1 MLRAIF
7 TVRLLDDGN
16 NRYQP
21 DGGWHRR
28 GKGGNAGVMILVLK
42 SLRRF
47 SKIEQGNQRDGFIC
61 SEIQKTLSLAGKIKM

>member
-21 DGGWHRR
+21 DGGWYRR
-28 GKGGNAGVMILVLK
+28 GKRGNAGVMIIDHGDDDDDGDDDDVAQ
-42 SLRRF
+42 SV
-47 SKIEQGNQRDGFIC
+47 GGRDGK
-61 SEIQKTLSLAGKIKM
+61 EKKRRVGMGKS

>member
-16 NRYQP
+16 NRYQA

-28 GKGGNAGVMILVLK
+28 GERGNAWRDDRGDDDDEDVAQSV
-42 SLRRF
+42 
-47 SKIEQGNQRDGFIC
+47 GGRDGK
-61 SEIQKTLSLAGKIKM
+61 EKKRRVGMGKS

>member
-28 GKGGNAGVMILVLK
+28 GERGNAGVMIIDHGDDV
-42 SLRRF
+42 
-47 SKIEQGNQRDGFIC
+47 
-61 SEIQKTLSLAGKIKM
+61 MMMV

>member
-21 DGGWHRR
+21 DGGWYRR
-28 GKGGNAGVMILVLK
+28 GKRGNAGVMIIDHGDDDDVAK
-42 SLRRF
+42 SV
-47 SKIEQGNQRDGFIC
+47 GGRDGK
-61 SEIQKTLSLAGKIKM
+61 EKKRRVGMGKS

>member
-21 DGGWHRR
+21 DGGWHTR
-28 GKGGNAGVMILVLK
+28 GERGNASVMIIDHGDDNFDGDDDDVTQ
-42 SLRRF
+42 SV
-47 SKIEQGNQRDGFIC
+47 GGRDGK
-61 SEIQKTLSLAGKIKM
+61 EKKRRVGMMGKS

>member
-21 DGGWHRR
+21 DGGWYRR
-28 GKGGNAGVMILVLK
+28 GKTGNAGVMIIDHGDDVAQ
-42 SLRRF
+42 SV
-47 SKIEQGNQRDGFIC
+47 GGRDGK
-61 SEIQKTLSLAGKIKM
+61 EKKRRVGMMGKS

>member
-21 DGGWHRR
+21 VGGWYRR
-28 GKGGNAGVMILVLK
+28 GKRGNAGVMIIDHSDDDDDGDDDDVAQ
-42 SLRRF
+42 SV
-47 SKIEQGNQRDGFIC
+47 GGRDGK
-61 SEIQKTLSLAGKIKM
+61 EKKRRVGMGKS